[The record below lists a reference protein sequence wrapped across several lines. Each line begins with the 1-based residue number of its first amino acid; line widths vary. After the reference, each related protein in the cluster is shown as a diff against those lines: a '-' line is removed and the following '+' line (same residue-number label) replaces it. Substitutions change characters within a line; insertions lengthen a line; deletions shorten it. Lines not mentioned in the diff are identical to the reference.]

1 VDLFLRGGGN
11 PNGHAAAADSINDLR
26 IGDLAEW
33 EDRAWVRAAVTKAY
47 QGQTLERLLQTRRRR
62 QEDE

>member
-26 IGDLAEW
+26 IGDRAEW
-33 EDRAWVRAAVTKAY
+33 EDGAWVRAGVRKAY
-47 QGQTLERLLQTRRRR
+47 RGQTLERLLQTRRRR
-62 QEDE
+62 QEEE